1 MPPCQ
6 NSAYLQCD
14 DIDQNSWL
22 YVVEEE
28 ELWFA
33 PHHQVVGHVSEL
45 VLTAR
50 VLLFV
55 SLSPQTLELK
65 HSRGRVQTQQ
75 LLLVNVS
82 DADVDLKHVYFTDV
96 TENVDITLDTSVDHE
111 ANLSSHI

>member
-1 MPPCQ
+1 MDRQP
-6 NSAYLQCD
+6 SELQSD
-14 DIDQNSWL
+14 DVDEDCRL
-22 YVVEEE
+22 DVVEEE

-33 PHHQVVGHVSEL
+33 PDHQIVGHVSEL

-55 SLSPQTLELK
+55 SLSPQSLELK

-82 DADVDLKHVYFTDV
+82 DADVDLNHVYFPNV